1 MRIILFIFFSCI
13 TFIVH
18 TMEKVEILHEDEKRT
33 YLLFIPE
40 THHNSY
46 NLIVGLH
53 GYSGSASGFQMETTG
68 GFNQYAEEKGIIV
81 AYPQGKY
88 FYSENKYLKSKT
100 YTSSWNH
107 LGPLIRSN
115 PGIKICEDVRTQS
128 PVFPSCQDQD
138 NCYWTSCVDDSD
150 FIKTV
155 TMLLHDRFSI
165 KNTYVM
171 GLSNG
176 GMMAQLMGCTYP
188 KLFDGVINIVGMQ
201 PLGMSCIPKSPI
213 NLIIYGGALDKSTP
227 PKAIKT
233 SSGYLYEPMLSTLNS
248 WANQFNCKDYK
259 ISQLSE
265 PFKTEEMMY
274 FNCNNDVIL
283 TSILNKEAGHSWPGI
298 TPNEGYCRTNIQSEI
313 IYNECNDIS
322 IISGS
327 KYLFDRVF
335 GE

>member
-1 MRIILFIFFSCI
+1 M
-13 TFIVH
+13 
-18 TMEKVEILHEDEKRT
+18 KV
-33 YLLFIPE
+33 
-40 THHNSY
+40 
-46 NLIVGLH
+46 
-53 GYSGSASGFQMETTG
+53 TT
-68 GFNQYAEEKGIIV
+68 
-81 AYPQGKY
+81 
-88 FYSENKYLKSKT
+88 
-100 YTSSWNH
+100 
-107 LGPLIRSN
+107 
-115 PGIKICEDVRTQS
+115 
-128 PVFPSCQDQD
+128 
-138 NCYWTSCVDDSD
+138 
-150 FIKTV
+150 
-155 TMLLHDRFSI
+155 LLHDRFSI
-165 KNTYVM
+165 NNTYVM